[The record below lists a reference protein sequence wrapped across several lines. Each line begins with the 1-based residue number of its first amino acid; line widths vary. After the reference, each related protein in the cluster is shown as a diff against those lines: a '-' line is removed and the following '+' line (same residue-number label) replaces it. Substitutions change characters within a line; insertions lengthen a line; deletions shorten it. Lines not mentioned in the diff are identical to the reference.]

1 MLRPAPALSPEI
13 AALLSRAMFPD
24 PARIARAL
32 AAYRTEPDRAVFVW
46 EVGGVAVSAAG
57 VRVAGAEAEVL
68 HIGTRPDGTGQG
80 HGRALLWAIAA
91 HLKLSRLVAE
101 TDDAAVDFTAAAA
114 SRSVT
119 PRTGE
124 SGAGF
129 FAPLRWSADAES
141 GPGGPQIGMGN
152 QQPGLWGRHPA
163 QEPARARLQAVF
175 QRVQQIGMIGGM
187 PP

>member
-101 TDDAAVDFTAAAA
+101 TDEDAVGFYC
-114 SRSVT
+114 RS
-119 PRTGE
+119 
-124 SGAGF
+124 GF
-129 FAPLRWSADAES
+129 E
-141 GPGGPQIGMGN
+141 
-152 QQPGLWGRHPA
+152 
-163 QEPARARLQAVF
+163 
-175 QRVQQIGMIGGM
+175 IGGA
-187 PP
+187 PDRGERRRFLCTLTLER